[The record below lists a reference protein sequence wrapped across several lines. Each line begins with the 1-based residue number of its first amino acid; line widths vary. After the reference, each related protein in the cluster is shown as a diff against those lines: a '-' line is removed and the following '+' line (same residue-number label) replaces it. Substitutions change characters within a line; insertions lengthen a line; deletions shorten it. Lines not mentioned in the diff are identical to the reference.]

1 MPKKL
6 QICQTIFVRF
16 NYSNSQIFQKDIE
29 KTAKKLKDY
38 IKFLNKVVE
47 DNEYSK
53 FESSINL
60 PFDDKLNDEVKRL
73 VSAKCNENLKYI
85 IDIGIGGSNL
95 GTKAIYDSLFGYS
108 DLLEPDRFPKIIFA
122 DTIDPE
128 VLEKIGKLLQNKIS
142 SGNEVLVNAISKSGT
157 TTETIANLEII
168 LENLNIEDKYS
179 RVVLTTDQGSK
190 LDAKAKEI
198 GITTLHIPKTVG
210 GRFSVFSSVGLFP
223 LLAAGINIDFLLDG
237 ARNIIHRSLNDDTLS
252 NPSLISAIIL
262 YLQFQNGKII
272 CDNFFFH
279 PEMES
284 VGKWYRQLM
293 GESLG
298 KEKDLKGRTVNSGIT
313 PTVSLGSTDLH
324 SMAQLYFG
332 GPKDKITTFV
342 YTSQING
349 SPTLPLDG
357 DFQILVDGI
366 SGKSAFELMSSIY
379 AGVKTTY
386 INREI
391 PYMEVILEDIS
402 EKSLGQYLQF
412 KMLEMM
418 YLGKLL
424 NVNTFDQ
431 PNVEEYKVVTKKIL
445 NSS

>member
-1 MPKKL
+1 
-6 QICQTIFVRF
+6 VRF
-16 NYSNSQIFQKDIE
+16 NYSNSQTDPKDIE

-53 FESSINL
+53 DEASIIL
-60 PFDDKLNDEVKRL
+60 PFDDNLHEEIKRL
-73 VSAKCNENLKYI
+73 VSVKCNDSLKYI

-95 GTKAIYDSLFGYS
+95 GTKAIYDSLLGFS
-108 DLLEPDRFPKIIFA
+108 DILEPDRFPKIIFA
-122 DTIDPE
+122 DTVDPE
-128 VLEKIGKLLQNKIS
+128 FLEKIGNFLRSIS
-142 SGNEVLVNAISKSGT
+142 SGNEILINAISKSGT
-157 TTETIANLEII
+157 TTETITNLEII
-168 LENLNIEDKYS
+168 LENLNIENKFS
-179 RVVLTTDQGSK
+179 RLVLTTDAGSK
-190 LDAKAKEI
+190 LDARAKEL
-198 GITTLHIPKTVG
+198 GITTLNIPKTVG

-223 LLAAGINIDFLLDG
+223 LLASGINIDFLLDG

-262 YLQFQNGKII
+262 YHQLQNGKII

-284 VGKWYRQLM
+284 IGKWYRQLM

-332 GPKDKITTFV
+332 GPKDKVTTFV

-349 SPTLPLDG
+349 NPTLPLDG
-357 DFQILVDGI
+357 EFQNLVDGI
-366 SGKSAFELMSSIY
+366 SGKSAYELMSAIY
-379 AGVKTTY
+379 MGVKQTY
-386 INREI
+386 IKREI
-391 PYMEVILEDIS
+391 PFMEVILEDIS

-412 KMLEMM
+412 KMIEMM

-424 NVNTFDQ
+424 NLNTFDQ
-431 PNVEEYKVVTKKIL
+431 PNVEEYKIETKKIL
-445 NSS
+445 NSSM